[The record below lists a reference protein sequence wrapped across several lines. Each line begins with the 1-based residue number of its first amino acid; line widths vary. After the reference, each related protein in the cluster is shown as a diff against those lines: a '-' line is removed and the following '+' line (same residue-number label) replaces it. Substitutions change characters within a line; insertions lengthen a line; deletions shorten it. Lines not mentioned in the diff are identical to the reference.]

1 MKSILANANRYI
13 EGNSPMLDD
22 AFGKARI
29 VVVGCGG
36 AGNNTI
42 TRLHM
47 LGGITGAQTVAI
59 NTDKQHLAITEADV
73 KLLIG
78 SNLTQ
83 GLGAGGDPQVGNEA
97 AEESK
102 QDIRSLIENAH
113 LVFITAGMGGGTGT
127 GSAPVIA
134 EMAKAAGALVIGV
147 VTLPFKMEGGVRLK
161 KAELGLN
168 VLKNYAD
175 TVITLDNNKLL
186 ELVPNQP
193 VNYAFSVADEVLAEM
208 VKGLSETITTTSLVN
223 LDFADIKSVM
233 QSGGVA
239 LIGVGESN
247 TKNRADEAV
256 MEALKNKLLEVD
268 YSQAKGALVHVS
280 GGPDMSLTE
289 ANRVG
294 ELINEKIGGNADV
307 IWGARVDENLKDS
320 IRVMLILTGVKSP
333 WISGREADGAN
344 ASFKA
349 TDGFNWGKMTKTQGF
364 SWTNYDIPTIRP

>member
-1 MKSILANANRYI
+1 N
-13 EGNSPMLDD
+13 
-22 AFGKARI
+22 
-29 VVVGCGG
+29 
-36 AGNNTI
+36 
-42 TRLHM
+42 
-47 LGGITGAQTVAI
+47 Q
-59 NTDKQHLAITEADV
+59 
-73 KLLIG
+73 
-78 SNLTQ
+78 
-83 GLGAGGDPQVGNEA
+83 A
-97 AEESK
+97 AEENK
-102 QDIRSLIENAH
+102 QEIKALLENAH

-134 EMAKAAGALVIGV
+134 EIAKANGALVIGV

-168 VLKNYAD
+168 VLKSYAD

-223 LDFADIKSVM
+223 LDFADIKSIM

-247 TKNRADEAV
+247 TKNRAEEAV
-256 MEALKNKLLEVD
+256 QEALKNKLLEVD
-268 YSQAKGALVHVS
+268 YSSAKGALVHVS

-307 IWGARVDENLKDS
+307 IWGARIDENLKDS

-333 WISGREADGAN
+333 WISGREADGPV

-349 TDGFNWGKMTKTQGF
+349 TNGFNWGNTAKNQPF
-364 SWTNYDIPTIRP
+364 NWNNYDIEAIRP

>member
-1 MKSILANANRYI
+1 MKSILANANRYL
-13 EGNSPMLDD
+13 EELSPMADES
-22 AFGKARI
+22 FGKARI

-47 LGGITGAQTVAI
+47 LGGISGAQTVAI
-59 NTDKQHLAITEADV
+59 NTDKQHLAITEADYKV
-73 KLLIG
+73 LIG
-78 SNLTQ
+78 SELTQ
-83 GLGAGGDPQVGNEA
+83 GLGAGGDPNVGNQA
-97 AEESK
+97 AEESR
-102 QDIRSLIENAH
+102 QDLKSLLENAH

-127 GSAPVIA
+127 GSAPVVA
-134 EMAKAAGALVIGV
+134 EIAKANGALVIGV
-147 VTLPFKMEGGVRLK
+147 VTIPFKMEGGVRLK

-168 VLKNYAD
+168 VLNSYAD

-233 QSGGVA
+233 QSGGYA

-256 MEALKNKLLEVD
+256 QEALKNKLLEVD
-268 YSQAKGALVHVS
+268 YTNAKGALVHVS

-294 ELINEKIGGNADV
+294 ELINEKIGGKADV

-320 IRVMLILTGVKSP
+320 MRVMLILTGVKSP
-333 WISGREADGAN
+333 WISGHAADGGK
-344 ASFKA
+344 ASFAPMKSSNKFKA
-349 TDGFNWGKMTKTQGF
+349 TDGFNWGSF
-364 SWTNYDIPTIRP
+364 DITTIK